1 MIENEKTDCIDALTF
16 GLNRTRDW
24 RQRMAIKFPGDP
36 RNLRAAES
44 LSKLAADA
52 SNLNDGDWLQLKPHA
67 GWASETF
74 RDAITESAR
83 AVGFQKKITNLHSYA
98 QHLMDVL
105 SKSKS
110 IAA

>member
-1 MIENEKTDCIDALTF
+1 MLENEKTDCIDALTF

-24 RQRMAIKFPGDP
+24 RRKLVTKFPGDP
-36 RNLRAAES
+36 RNVRAVDC
-44 LSKLAADA
+44 LTKLAADA
-52 SNLNDGDWLQLKPHA
+52 AALTDDDWLKLKPHA
-67 GWASETF
+67 GWASEHF
-74 RDAITESAR
+74 REAISESAR
-83 AVGFQKKITNLHSYA
+83 AVGFQKKIINLHSYV